1 LGALWLWDALVVP
14 RLAQPA
20 LTQVARAAPTDS
32 ALPDDMLVAGDE
44 VAALRRFL
52 VARKWDVDKAEAQ
65 LRRTLA
71 WRANEFQVGPFL
83 ARAPRATH
91 QGRAQAAREALG

>member
-1 LGALWLWDALVVP
+1 VRFV
-14 RLAQPA
+14 LARTRA
-20 LTQVARAAPTDS
+20 LTCSSDS
-32 ALPDDMLVAGDE
+32 ALPDDLVVSGDE
-44 VAALRRFL
+44 TAALRRFL

-83 ARAPRATH
+83 ARAPRATRP
-91 QGRAQAAREALG
+91 GRAQTVHA